1 MRKKFPVK
9 PILYPQ
15 PVLIIASYDEQGVPN
30 AMNAAWG
37 CMADFDKIA
46 MYLAGNHKTVK
57 NILARGAFTVSM
69 ADAAHVVEADYVG
82 VVSGNDVPQKLAKA
96 GLHTVKSEFVDAP
109 LIEELPL
116 AFECKLISFD
126 EETELML
133 GEIVNISADER
144 ILGEDG
150 KIDAKKL
157 DPIVFDAVHNAYWT
171 LGEKVGNAFSDGA
184 KLK

>member
-1 MRKKFPVK
+1 MRKNFPVK

-57 NILARGAFTVSM
+57 NILARGAFTVSL
-69 ADAAHVVEADYVG
+69 ADAAHAVEADYVG
-82 VVSGNDVPQKLAKA
+82 VVSGNDVPDKLAKA
-96 GLHTVKSEFVDAP
+96 GLHIVKSDCVDAP

-116 AFECKLISFD
+116 AFECKLLSFD

-150 KIDAKKL
+150 KIDVKKL
-157 DPIVFDAVHNAYWT
+157 DPITFDAMHNAYWT
-171 LGEKVGNAFSDGA
+171 LGEKVGNAFSDGL